1 MKLGLILVTFATIAT
16 AINEKW
22 LLNDASN
29 PGGKTEEIV
38 RMGLNSMDL
47 FLNNLSL
54 TFFF

>member
-54 TFFF
+54 TFF